1 MGLDLRDLI
10 ETVGLIGIFII
21 VFAESGLL
29 VGIMLPG
36 DSLLFT
42 AGFMASQD
50 LLSFPPLVVVVIVAA
65 ISGDAVGYWFGR
77 RVGRRLYARPNSRF
91 FKQSHLHAAE
101 RFYAKHGW
109 KAIILARFVPFART
123 LAPMIAGAT
132 AMNYRTFTSF
142 NIIGGIGWG
151 AGVTT
156 GGYLLG
162 ETIPDPDKYLLPV
175 IALVILISLMPTF
188 IHLLREHRGRLRLAL
203 RERKLPWNVV
213 MPEATGTAEAPASET
228 TTP

>member
-1 MGLDLRDLI
+1 MGFDLRDLI
-10 ETVGLIGIFII
+10 ETVGLIGIFIM

-50 LLSFPPLVVVVIVAA
+50 LLSFPALVVVVVLAA
-65 ISGDAVGYWFGR
+65 TSGDATGYWFGR
-77 RVGRRLYARPNSRF
+77 RVGRKLYTRPNSRF
-91 FKQSHLHAAE
+91 FKQHHLQAAE
-101 RFYAKHGW
+101 RFYEKHGW

-123 LAPMIAGAT
+123 LAPIIAGTT
-132 AMNYRTFTSF
+132 AMDYRKFTTF
-142 NIIGGIGWG
+142 NIMGGIGWG
-151 AGVTT
+151 VGVTT

-175 IALVILISLMPTF
+175 IALVIVISLMPTF
-188 IHLLREHRGRLRLAL
+188 IHVLRENRGRLRLAL

-213 MPEATGTAEAPASET
+213 MPEAPGGDGATGGPAT
-228 TTP
+228 